1 MKAALN
7 EEDQK
12 ILKLFKPPTKEEIE
26 NDLKDAKKNKKSQI
40 INKLQSIINKNG
52 GNLDEIET
60 RKKYDQEI
68 YKILSCQK
76 KDFKSF
82 MKIYSIYFDPNKSG
96 VLKSHFVFKEKII
109 NDLPNI
115 EFNLGYTYDDNKYYH
130 NFISGM
136 LSSLKIYFENRYL
149 TQYISSEYFT
159 SKNKAKAYK
168 ERNGELNQ
176 SLENMLK
183 DIERLLEF
191 DGRKRESKYTQ
202 TQEPYEGEKIP
213 ENEFDQMIIRAKLKE
228 NKKELNKLYLKC
240 KTTNDI
246 IKALQKEEKYID
258 LFFYVNDYLKLKQ
271 INEENMTMKDSMKEM
286 KDSMKEMKDSY
297 DKINKENMTMK
308 DSMKEMKDS
317 YDKINKENMTM
328 KDSHDKMNEENENL
342 KNSIKEMNKKIT
354 FMEKIMMSSL
364 SRKVIN
370 HCMNELVNKYR
381 ECIQIVYSNDD
392 SFEIICIKSINEKE
406 VKEINALIKALYDK
420 KKIYNKVVHFEDID
434 EPDFIGDS
442 WNAAIN
448 FMELSDSNLNVFKA
462 IFTDDIK
469 NSFRFSNKDNAVSKL
484 LKK

>member
-308 DSMKEMKDS
+308 DS
-317 YDKINKENMTM
+317 
-328 KDSHDKMNEENENL
+328 HDKMNEENENL

>member
-115 EFNLGYTYDDNKYYH
+115 EFNLGCTYDDNKYYH

-168 ERNGELNQ
+168 EKNGELNQ

-271 INEENMTMKDSMKEM
+271 INEENMTMKDSMKE
-286 KDSMKEMKDSY
+286 
-297 DKINKENMTMK
+297 MK

-448 FMELSDSNLNVFKA
+448 FMELSYSNLNVFKA

>member
-1 MKAALN
+1 MKSTLN

-115 EFNLGYTYDDNKYYH
+115 EFNLGCTYDDNKYYH

-149 TQYISSEYFT
+149 TQYISNEYFT
-159 SKNKAKAYK
+159 SKNIAKTYK
-168 ERNGELNQ
+168 EKNGELIQ

-183 DIERLLEF
+183 DIERILEF

-271 INEENMTMKDSMKEM
+271 INEENMTMKGSMKEM
-286 KDSMKEMKDSY
+286 KDSMKELKDFY
-297 DKINKENMTMK
+297 DKINKDNMTMK
-308 DSMKEMKDS
+308 DSMKELKDS
-317 YDKINKENMTM
+317 YDKI
-328 KDSHDKMNEENENL
+328 NEENENL
-342 KNSIKEMNKKIT
+342 KNSIKEMNKRIT

-370 HCMNELVNKYR
+370 HCMNELVIKYR
-381 ECIQIVYSNDD
+381 DNIQIKFSEDD
-392 SFEIICIKSINEKE
+392 SFKIICTKSINKMKVE
-406 VKEINALIKALYDK
+406 EINILINELYAKKDK
-420 KKIYNKVVHFEDID
+420 FNKIVYIENFD
-434 EPDFIGDS
+434 EPNFI
-442 WNAAIN
+442 
-448 FMELSDSNLNVFKA
+448 
-462 IFTDDIK
+462 
-469 NSFRFSNKDNAVSKL
+469 
-484 LKK
+484 

>member
-26 NDLKDAKKNKKSQI
+26 NDLKDAKKNKKFQI

-115 EFNLGYTYDDNKYYH
+115 EFNLGCTYDDNKYYH

-168 ERNGELNQ
+168 EKNGELNQ

-271 INEENMTMKDSMKEM
+271 INEENMTMKDSMKE
-286 KDSMKEMKDSY
+286 
-297 DKINKENMTMK
+297 MK

>member
-115 EFNLGYTYDDNKYYH
+115 EFNLGCTYDDNKYYH

-168 ERNGELNQ
+168 EKNGELNQ

-308 DSMKEMKDS
+308 DS
-317 YDKINKENMTM
+317 
-328 KDSHDKMNEENENL
+328 HDKMNEENENL

-406 VKEINALIKALYDK
+406 VKEINALIEALYDK